1 MGVVVDEHGG
11 TDGII
16 TLEDILE
23 ELVGDIADELDVP
36 EEPIVRVSRSEI
48 LAEGGTDLKEVNHF
62 FNTRFPVLE
71 HRTVNGLL
79 LDAFGTVPDP
89 GVTMETEGVRIE
101 VLEASETQVLR
112 VRMTRVAPSR
122 SAEESAG
129 PA

>member
-23 ELVGDIADELDVP
+23 ELVGEIADELDVP
-36 EEPIVRVSRSEI
+36 EEPIVRVSRAEI
-48 LAEGGTDLKEVNHF
+48 LAEGGADLKEVNHF

-71 HRTVNGLL
+71 HRTINGLL
-79 LDAFGTVPDP
+79 LDAFGSVPEP
-89 GVTMETEGVRIE
+89 GATLDTEGVRIE

-112 VRMTRVAPSR
+112 VRMTRSVPTR
-122 SAEESAG
+122 SGEDPGGRS
-129 PA
+129 